1 LVLDGQTGFVVPPG
15 NPEALAGAVLACLK
29 KSPAEVRAMVE
40 AARKRVESHFAVDV
54 IARRQLQV
62 YESLRRCGDRPP
74 TSSA

>member
-1 LVLDGQTGFVVPPG
+1 
-15 NPEALAGAVLACLK
+15 
-29 KSPAEVRAMVE
+29 MVE